1 MSSIGSAAC
10 GALAH
15 LGAVLP
21 VDPARLTDA
30 QLVGLVED
38 VEAVARHVEA
48 LRLATAAELAARSAG
63 DGADSLAH
71 RLGFKTAAGAL
82 QGITRSSAKEA
93 AKLVADAK
101 DVAQLPAVEEA
112 VLDGRIGR
120 ESAAAIAAELKKAAA
135 SPAEAGDVTAAAV
148 ELVELAA
155 TAGADEVR
163 AKAAEAAA
171 TLSVRVVEDR
181 AKKAM
186 DERFFWVGPTKDGVA
201 KVSGLLPAGHAAV
214 IRGVLDAFS
223 NPRGR
228 KSVTF
233 APAEETTPADARWAG
248 QKNADLLRDI
258 FAAQARAA
266 EAPDLGG
273 DHPTVWI
280 STTAKE
286 LDSGEGVA
294 FYAGTAEPVPV
305 GEAAQAACTG
315 GVQPVVFD
323 EDGDVLRLGHAVRG
337 FTKRQRRAIALR
349 DGGTCLIPGCT
360 VPAQWCEVHHV
371 TPHRAGGKTDVA
383 NGVLLCWWHHHD
395 IDTGPWQ
402 IRMRGGTPE
411 VRYAWGGTVRDW
423 KPAGDGAAAR
433 LKALAPPRPLR
444 PPGGSPS

>member
-38 VEAVARHVEA
+38 IEAVARHVEA

-82 QGITRSSAKEA
+82 QGITRSSGREA
-93 AKLVADAK
+93 AKLVADAR
-101 DVAQLPAVEEA
+101 DLAQLPAVEEA
-112 VLDGRIGR
+112 VRDGRIGR
-120 ESAAAIAAELKKAAA
+120 ESAAAIAGELKKATA
-135 SPAEAGDVTAAAV
+135 SPADAGDVATAAV

-163 AKAAEAAA
+163 AK
-171 TLSVRVVEDR
+171 R
-181 AKKAM
+181 AM
-186 DERFFWVGPTKDGVA
+186 EERFFWVGPTKGGVA

-233 APAEETTPADARWAG
+233 APAEEATPGDARRAG

-286 LDSGEGVA
+286 LESGEGMA

-305 GEAAQAACTG
+305 SEAAQAACAG
-315 GVQPVVFD
+315 GVQPVIFD

-360 VPAQWCEVHHV
+360 VPAPWCEVHHV

-411 VRYAWGGTVRDW
+411 VRYAWGGTTRDW
-423 KPAGDGAAAR
+423 APAGDGAAAR